1 MSKNSDKYIVYKN
14 YEDLILGFKTP
25 ANLGRRNGDVKMK
38 SYLNQSN
45 KFSTIGHRINS
56 QISEEF
62 GCTDAEY
69 FSLFK
74 MTEVYLD
81 DPVYWD
87 KYINDLLFFNYSNNP
102 DGIECPV
109 HLINWHET
117 EVYDYFYPY
126 DSPNL
131 NEMRNQFEEDGEF
144 QKKINE
150 LIKIINKGR
159 IKGLKNWSSN

>member
-1 MSKNSDKYIVYKN
+1 MSKNNGKYQIYKN

-25 ANLGRRNGDVKMK
+25 ANLHKANEDVKMK
-38 SYLNQSN
+38 SYLNQYN
-45 KFSTIGHRINS
+45 KFTNTAHRINT
-56 QISEEF
+56 QISQEL

-74 MTEVYLD
+74 MTEVYFD
-81 DPVYWD
+81 DPDYWN
-87 KYINDLLFFNYSNNP
+87 KYIYDILSIHYSNDP
-102 DGIECPV
+102 DGIQCPV

-126 DSPNL
+126 ESPNL
-131 NEMRNQFEEDGEF
+131 NEMRYEFEQDSEY
-144 QKKINE
+144 QKKRNE

-159 IKGLKNWSSN
+159 IKGLKNWESN

>member
-1 MSKNSDKYIVYKN
+1 MYSK
-14 YEDLILGFKTP
+14 P
-25 ANLGRRNGDVKMK
+25 
-38 SYLNQSN
+38 
-45 KFSTIGHRINS
+45 
-56 QISEEF
+56 
-62 GCTDAEY
+62 EY

-87 KYINDLLFFNYSNNP
+87 KYINDLLFFHYSNNP

-109 HLINWHET
+109 HLISWHET

>member
-25 ANLGRRNGDVKMK
+25 ANLGMPNGDVKME

-87 KYINDLLFFNYSNNP
+87 KYINDLLSGLGSPFNFILPMHS
-102 DGIECPV
+102 GSS
-109 HLINWHET
+109 IN
-117 EVYDYFYPY
+117 
-126 DSPNL
+126 
-131 NEMRNQFEEDGEF
+131 
-144 QKKINE
+144 
-150 LIKIINKGR
+150 
-159 IKGLKNWSSN
+159 SSSDFCFLL